1 MSIYLKHEK
10 IKGSVTHKDFK
21 DWLEVASV
29 EWGVGR
35 YIGQSVGNSA
45 NREAG
50 LATISEIHIR
60 RGIDASSPMLFE
72 SASKKKESY
81 KVELAFVT
89 TGETSYVKFELEN
102 AMLSSYS
109 FKGNAQ
115 GGKRRAYRSPSPRW
129 NSSIFRLEP
138 TTNREA
144 ASSEP
149 SMGRRQIDPLRKL
162 ANFF

>member
-115 GGKRRAYRSPSPRW
+115 GGEEE
-129 NSSIFRLEP
+129 SISISFTKMEFKYIP
-138 TTNREA
+138 TGTDNKPGSGIIGTFDGA
-144 ASSEP
+144 A
-149 SMGRRQIDPLRKL
+149 
-162 ANFF
+162 AN